1 MKSIKFKASG
11 GGLYEFGPFL
21 LDTAERVLLR
31 DCEPVLLTPKAFEI
45 LTVLVRHSG
54 HLVEK
59 DELMRNVWPDAFVEE
74 ANITQHVSTIRKAL
88 GEGTDDHRYIETV
101 PRLGYRFVANV
112 RELPWG
118 SRERITDESSS
129 LSFTTE
135 DRGETS
141 AAIPTAR
148 SHSLSASAVNEAV
161 DATVGQLNLRLR
173 SRNRLIWVSM
183 GLILA
188 ALFAVSLSR
197 PSLPPKILS
206 YKQITNDGQQKIG
219 LVTDGSRLYISEL
232 VDNKS
237 SLVQV
242 STTGGET
249 VPLTV
254 PFPNPGLDDI
264 SANGSELFVA
274 SNDGPYPFHY
284 WLVPVTGGS
293 PRPLRD
299 IRAHDVHPS
308 PDGQFIAYF
317 VESDLYLGKSD
328 GTEVRKLVT
337 TPGKSPG
344 SAAWSPDGRRL
355 RFSMEDP
362 ITSAYSIWEVAADGS
377 NLHPL
382 LRGWNDPAAECCGR
396 WTPDGKYFL
405 FEARHD
411 GMTDLWA
418 VGEEG
423 KFLGKVNRE
432 PVQLTTGPVHFRSP
446 VPSKDGKKIYAIG
459 DLVRGEIMRYEAKS
473 QEWVP
478 YLSGRSIVSL
488 NFSRAGEWV
497 AYTTYPEA
505 ALWRSRIDGSQQ
517 QQLTFAPMEV
527 DWPSWSPDG
536 KRIVFMSRTPGK
548 PWKIYTVSS
557 TGSNPQQLVF
567 GDGSEAYP
575 DWSPDGKRIIY
586 GGSPFF
592 DAKDVGPSTL
602 QILDLTTN
610 QISTMPDS
618 QGCFGARWSPDGRY
632 IIAHRFDFQKLLL
645 FDFTTGKW
653 EVLAQGILHF
663 ANWSR
668 DGKYIYFE
676 KWGSDT
682 AACRI
687 RISDRKLEEIGS
699 LKQFRRTTGP
709 ERCWSGL
716 SHDDSLLVLRD
727 IGSQEVYALDW
738 DGP

>member
-129 LSFTTE
+129 LSVTTE

-161 DATVGQLNLRLR
+161 DATVGQLNLRPR

-188 ALFAVSLSR
+188 ALLAVSLSR
-197 PSLPPKILS
+197 PSLPPKILR

-237 SLVQV
+237 TLVQV

-264 SANGSELFVA
+264 SASGSELFVA

-567 GDGSEAYP
+567 GDDSEIFP

-586 GGSPFF
+586 G
-592 DAKDVGPSTL
+592 DAKDVGLSTL
-602 QILDLTTN
+602 HILDLTAN
-610 QISTMPDS
+610 QISTVPDS
-618 QGCFGARWSPDGRY
+618 QGCLGARWSPDGRY

-653 EVLAQGILHF
+653 EELAQGILHF

-699 LKQFRRTTGP
+699 LKQFRRTIGP

>member
-31 DCEPVLLTPKAFEI
+31 DCEPVLLTPKAFDI
-45 LTVLVRHSG
+45 LTVLVRHRE

-74 ANITQHVSTIRKAL
+74 ANITQHDSTIRKAL

-129 LSFTTE
+129 LSVTTE

-161 DATVGQLNLRLR
+161 DATVGQLNLRPRL
-173 SRNRLIWVSM
+173 RNRLIWVSM

-197 PSLPPKILS
+197 PSLPPKILR
-206 YKQITNDGQQKIG
+206 YKQITNDDQQKIG

-237 SLVQV
+237 TLVQV

-264 SANGSELFVA
+264 SASGSELFVA

-308 PDGQFIAYF
+308 PDGQSIAYF

-536 KRIVFMSRTPGK
+536 KRIVFMSRMPGK

-567 GDGSEAYP
+567 GDGSEIFP

-586 GGSPFF
+586 G
-592 DAKDVGPSTL
+592 DAKDVGLSTL
-602 QILDLTTN
+602 HILDLTAN
-610 QISTMPDS
+610 QISTVPDS
-618 QGCFGARWSPDGRY
+618 VGCLGARWSPDGRY

-653 EVLAQGILHF
+653 EELAQGILHF

-699 LKQFRRTTGP
+699 LKQFRRTIGP

>member
-11 GGLYEFGPFL
+11 GLYEFGPFL
-21 LDTAERVLLR
+21 LNTAERVLLR
-31 DCEPVLLTPKAFEI
+31 DSEPVLLTPKAFEI

-59 DELMRNVWPDAFVEE
+59 EELMRNVWPDAFVEE

-88 GEGTDDHRYIETV
+88 GDGTDDHRYIETV

-118 SRERITDESSS
+118 SRERIVEESSS
-129 LSFTTE
+129 LSVTTE

-141 AAIPTAR
+141 RPEI
-148 SHSLSASAVNEAV
+148 
-161 DATVGQLNLRLR
+161 VGGIKQREVLTR
-173 SRNRLIWVSM
+173 SRLMWVSL

-188 ALFAVSLSR
+188 ALLATFLSR
-197 PSLPPKILS
+197 PSLPPKILRL
-206 YKQITNDGQQKIG
+206 KQITNDGQQKIG
-219 LVTDGSRLYISEL
+219 FVTDGSRLYISEL

-264 SANGSELFVA
+264 SASGSELFVA

-308 PDGQFIAYF
+308 PDGQLIAYF

-337 TPGKSPG
+337 VPGKSPG

-355 RFSMEDP
+355 RFSMQDP

-377 NLHPL
+377 NLHRL
-382 LRGWNDPAAECCGR
+382 LLSWNDPPAECCGR
-396 WTPDGKYFL
+396 WTPDGKYFV

-418 VGEEG
+418 IGEEG
-423 KFLGKVNRE
+423 NFLGKVNRE
-432 PVQLTTGPVHFRSP
+432 PVQLTTGPIHFRSP
-446 VPSKDGKKIYAIG
+446 VPSKDGKKIYAVG
-459 DLVRGEIMRYEAKS
+459 DLVRGEVMRYEATS

-488 NFSRAGEWV
+488 NFSRAGDWV
-497 AYTTYPEA
+497 AYTAYPEA
-505 ALWRSRIDGSQQ
+505 TLWRSRIDGSQQ

-527 DWPSWSPDG
+527 DWPCWSPDG

-567 GDGSEAYP
+567 GDGSEIFP

-586 GGSPFF
+586 G
-592 DAKDVGPSTL
+592 DAKDVGQSTL
-602 QILDLTTN
+602 HILDLTAN
-610 QISTMPDS
+610 QISTVPDS
-618 QGCFGARWSPDGRY
+618 LGCLGARWSPDGRY

-653 EVLAQGILHF
+653 EELAQGILHF

-699 LKQFRRTTGP
+699 LKQFRRTIGP

>member
-1 MKSIKFKASG
+1 MKSIRSKASG

-59 DELMRNVWPDAFVEE
+59 EELMRNVWPDAFVEE

-129 LSFTTE
+129 LSVTTE

-161 DATVGQLNLRLR
+161 DATVGQLNLGPR

-188 ALFAVSLSR
+188 ALLAVSLSR
-197 PSLPPKILS
+197 PSLPPKILR

-232 VDNKS
+232 VENKS

-264 SANGSELFVA
+264 SASGSELFVA

-567 GDGSEAYP
+567 GDDSEIFP

-586 GGSPFF
+586 G
-592 DAKDVGPSTL
+592 DAKDVGLSTL
-602 QILDLTTN
+602 HILDLTAN
-610 QISTMPDS
+610 QISTVPDS
-618 QGCFGARWSPDGRY
+618 QGCLGARWSPDGRY

-653 EVLAQGILHF
+653 EELAQGILHF

-699 LKQFRRTTGP
+699 LKQFRRTIGP